1 MLNDEFYF
9 GDFLFQFGPIFIGII
24 FIFVIGSILF
34 TIFKGI
40 GQWHKNEQSPRLSVP
55 AIIKAKRTDVS
66 RSSNNDN
73 NSLSSSTY
81 TTYYLTF
88 EFESGDRT
96 EFHVSGKE
104 YGLLSENDTGILNF
118 QGTRFL
124 GFERN
129 SINQEN
135 TWAVNFAGL
144 L

>member
-1 MLNDEFYF
+1 MPDDEFYF

-73 NSLSSSTY
+73 NSLSSSTH

-129 SINQEN
+129 NINQKN
-135 TWAVNFAGL
+135 T
-144 L
+144 

>member
-1 MLNDEFYF
+1 MPGDEFYF
-9 GDFLFQFGPIFIGII
+9 GDFMFQFGPIFIGII

-66 RSSNNDN
+66 RTSNND

-135 TWAVNFAGL
+135 T
-144 L
+144 

>member
-1 MLNDEFYF
+1 MPDDEFYF

-34 TIFKGI
+34 AIFKGI

-135 TWAVNFAGL
+135 T
-144 L
+144 

>member
-1 MLNDEFYF
+1 MPDDEFYF

-66 RSSNNDN
+66 RGSNNDDN

-81 TTYYLTF
+81 TTYYVTF

-135 TWAVNFAGL
+135 T
-144 L
+144 

>member
-1 MLNDEFYF
+1 MPGDEFYF
-9 GDFLFQFGPIFIGII
+9 GDFMFQFGPIFIGII

-104 YGLLSENDTGILNF
+104 YGLVSENDTGILNF

-135 TWAVNFAGL
+135 T
-144 L
+144 

>member
-1 MLNDEFYF
+1 MPDDEFYF